1 MVWAGS
7 TILCFLFIYTLT
19 IMVDIMMVIYV
30 WYISRSH
37 RWIES
42 AILMKR
48 NGSEVVLELRVVDT
62 ALVEK

>member
-1 MVWAGS
+1 M
-7 TILCFLFIYTLT
+7 LCFLFIFIYTLT

-48 NGSEVVLELRVVDT
+48 NGSKVLELTVD
-62 ALVEK
+62 

>member
-1 MVWAGS
+1 M
-7 TILCFLFIYTLT
+7 LCFLFIYTLT
-19 IMVDIMMVIYV
+19 IMFDIMMVIYV

-48 NGSEVVLELRVVDT
+48 NGSEVLELRVWIDT

>member
-1 MVWAGS
+1 M
-7 TILCFLFIYTLT
+7 LCFLFIYTLT
-19 IMVDIMMVIYV
+19 IMVDIMMVM
-30 WYISRSH
+30 YISRSH

-48 NGSEVVLELRVVDT
+48 NGSEVLELEWIDT

>member
-1 MVWAGS
+1 M
-7 TILCFLFIYTLT
+7 LCFLFIYTLT

-48 NGSEVVLELRVVDT
+48 WSDKVLELRVD
-62 ALVEK
+62 

>member
-1 MVWAGS
+1 M
-7 TILCFLFIYTLT
+7 LCFLFIYTLT

-42 AILMKR
+42 AMSAILMKR
-48 NGSEVVLELRVVDT
+48 NNGSEVVLELRVVDT